1 MKIAL
6 VKKDIYQDLYV
17 CSKNENCIG
26 GGQEL
31 SAEILKSTLMR
42 IGPLGLIH
50 DFDADFYIIKEQK
63 TKECQ
68 AYKKSQEIS
77 ENLKAQLK
85 TLPANQITAE
95 FFSFL
100 NPLSDKSHAD
110 FSIEPEEVDWSKY
123 DIVIS
128 INISIPTEI
137 VKKYKDTLWC
147 YMYGEAN
154 FETPQYGYDCL
165 LTQNITGTV
174 SSGLGTIDFPYTFLG
189 KQTLQE
195 IAEKLFNTSKSK
207 IEKNG
212 IFAEINNT
220 TERPVKNCLCIE
232 SAVSKLQN
240 NMPVYLHN
248 QNIIENL
255 KNLYQAKY
263 FVKLQG
269 RKIRGNSVI
278 EAISA
283 GTLVLMNPKDV
294 IHSQLIPEE
303 AWIHNEQELVE
314 KINFLEQNPQAY
326 NALLQKERFL
336 LDLFVIKAPVESLKN
351 ALEAKRNGEVIS
363 IPTHKEQLKRIVKKI
378 IRKLTG

>member
-6 VKKDIYQDLYV
+6 VKQDIYQDLYV
-17 CSKNENCIG
+17 CSKDDRSG

-31 SAEILKSTLMR
+31 SCEILKSTLMR

-50 DFDADFYIIKEQK
+50 DFNADFYIIKEQK
-63 TKECQ
+63 NKECQ

-77 ENLKAQLK
+77 ENLKVQLK
-85 TLPANQITAE
+85 TLPANQITADH
-95 FFSFL
+95 FSFL
-100 NPLSDKSHAD
+100 TPLSNKSHAD
-110 FSIEPEEVDWSKY
+110 FSIEPTDVNWSKY

-128 INISIPTEI
+128 INVSIPTEI
-137 VKKYKDTLWC
+137 VKKYKATLWC

-165 LTQNITGTV
+165 LTQNISGTV

-195 IAEKLFNTSKSK
+195 IAETLFQSK

-220 TERPVKNCLCIE
+220 TERPVKNCPCIE

>member
-1 MKIAL
+1 
-6 VKKDIYQDLYV
+6 
-17 CSKNENCIG
+17 
-26 GGQEL
+26 
-31 SAEILKSTLMR
+31 
-42 IGPLGLIH
+42 
-50 DFDADFYIIKEQK
+50 
-63 TKECQ
+63 
-68 AYKKSQEIS
+68 
-77 ENLKAQLK
+77 
-85 TLPANQITAE
+85 
-95 FFSFL
+95 
-100 NPLSDKSHAD
+100 
-110 FSIEPEEVDWSKY
+110 
-123 DIVIS
+123 
-128 INISIPTEI
+128 
-137 VKKYKDTLWC
+137 
-147 YMYGEAN
+147 
-154 FETPQYGYDCL
+154 
-165 LTQNITGTV
+165 
-174 SSGLGTIDFPYTFLG
+174 
-189 KQTLQE
+189 
-195 IAEKLFNTSKSK
+195 
-207 IEKNG
+207 
-212 IFAEINNT
+212 
-220 TERPVKNCLCIE
+220 
-232 SAVSKLQN
+232 
-240 NMPVYLHN
+240 MPVYLHN

-363 IPTHKEQLKRIVKKI
+363 IPTHKEKLKRIVKKI